1 MHQKQT
7 PVIWMVTAITDDTE
21 ARKKKGRKKKK
32 KRLRNQSALRK
43 GEHRT
48 AFWIHW
54 NNEQIYDYTIES
66 RITEAVRCAPSQ
78 I

>member
-32 KRLRNQSALRK
+32 KDWEIKVLYEKEN
-43 GEHRT
+43 
-48 AFWIHW
+48 I
-54 NNEQIYDYTIES
+54 EQHFEFIEIMNKYTTI
-66 RITEAVRCAPSQ
+66 Q
-78 I
+78 